1 MTNRNTTC
9 AAVSEK
15 TLTFFL
21 PGLEPLVPIYQRGI
35 VYGSPTI
42 REASAAGLGEA
53 MDLTAS
59 KYLAG
64 PMIVKLTGPLLRV
77 VGDRNPSSVKIAI
90 LKTLERVLTKGGP
103 TLRAFVPQFQTTF
116 VKALQDPS
124 RQVRLEAIA
133 ALSLLMG
140 LSTRVDPL
148 IKELVNGAS
157 GKSVAENTAAASVI
171 KTATL
176 EALATVLRKGGSKAK
191 ADTSIPSAM
200 ETGVNLLFTAD
211 EGMREGAAKVIGE
224 ACALMGSE
232 KTIEII
238 SDVILST
245 KSSGV
250 ESRHGKS
257 CAIRWILV
265 SKAGEF
271 VDDPLLKQLQQFLSP
286 LFESESDLVRE
297 ASLTSIGAVI
307 GRSTNPK
314 KEFNANESV
323 FCKIMSARSE
333 ALEISR
339 AVARGICIALE
350 MIETSERIDAM
361 GLSLLNA
368 CLDTAL
374 KSSQRVQF
382 AFNDVL
388 WLALD
393 GRNGDAG
400 LERYCSVAM
409 FENQR
414 AMKTLF
420 SKVLSKITKV
430 TVFE

>member
-1 MTNRNTTC
+1 M
-9 AAVSEK
+9 
-15 TLTFFL
+15 
-21 PGLEPLVPIYQRGI
+21 
-35 VYGSPTI
+35 YGSPTI
-42 REASAAGLGEA
+42 REASATGLGEA

-59 KYLAG
+59 NYLAG

-90 LKTLERVLTKGGP
+90 LKTIERVLTKGGP
-103 TLRAFVPQFQTTF
+103 ALRAFVPQFQTTF

-133 ALSLLMG
+133 ALSMLMG

-157 GKSVAENTAAASVI
+157 GKSVADDSAAAAAI
-171 KTATL
+171 QTATL
-176 EALATVLRKGGSKAK
+176 EALATVLREGGTKAK
-191 ADTSIPSAM
+191 SETSIPSALDV
-200 ETGVNLLFTAD
+200 GIKLLFTSD

-224 ACALMGSE
+224 ACALMGAE
-232 KTIEII
+232 KTNEII
-238 SDVILST
+238 SDAVLST
-245 KSSGV
+245 KSSSV
-250 ESRHGKS
+250 ESKHGKS

-265 SKAGEF
+265 SKAGDF
-271 VDDPLLKQLQQFLSP
+271 VEDSVLKQLQQFLTP
-286 LFESESDLVRE
+286 LFEAESDLVRE
-297 ASLTSIGAVI
+297 ASLTSVGAVI
-307 GRSTNPK
+307 GRCSDPK
-314 KEFNANESV
+314 KAFRANENA
-323 FCKIMSARSE
+323 FCKIMSARNE
-333 ALEISR
+333 TLEISR
-339 AVARGICIALE
+339 AVARAVCTALD
-350 MIETSERIDAM
+350 MINASERIDTM

-388 WLALD
+388 WMALD
-393 GRNGDAG
+393 GSNGDAG
-400 LERYCSVAM
+400 LDYYCSIAM

-420 SKVLSKITKV
+420 TKVLSKITEV
-430 TVFE
+430 TVF